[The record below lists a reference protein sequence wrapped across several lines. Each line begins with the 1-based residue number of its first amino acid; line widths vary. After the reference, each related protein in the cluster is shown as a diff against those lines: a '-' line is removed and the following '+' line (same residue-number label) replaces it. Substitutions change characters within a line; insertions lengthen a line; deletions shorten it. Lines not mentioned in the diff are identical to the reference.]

1 MIDTPITASS
11 ATLDRVLNHPQP
23 KLLVLYSGGLPS
35 ELEQKMKQLAKDTAQ
50 KLLIVKIDT
59 DENRDLKA
67 RYGLDRAITLLAMQ
81 GTQEVARSQQPT
93 PAQIEQYA
101 DYLTGKIAQLP
112 TEQPRPAPKAG
123 GNGKPINVTD
133 ATFQQEVMQSHL
145 PVLVDFWAVW
155 CGPCRMVAPTLEK
168 LAREFDGQIK
178 IAKVNVDESQMV
190 ANQYQIRSI
199 PTLYLFKNGKVVDQ
213 IVGAAPEPMLR
224 QFVQK
229 HV

>member
-81 GTQEVARSQQPT
+81 GAQEVARSQQPT

-112 TEQPRPAPKAG
+112 TEQPRPATKAG